1 MSLVIGIILGSFIAM
16 ILIVI
21 IVLKVRTGV
30 EISEFKQEEMKRY
43 QFSSPSGTEK
53 EDFPSDTGTT
63 SLINGKS
70 SNGIFNGTLTHALTG
85 ERAKLFRKAN
95 SYGKPVREWYV

>member
-1 MSLVIGIILGSFIAM
+1 
-16 ILIVI
+16 
-21 IVLKVRTGV
+21 
-30 EISEFKQEEMKRY
+30 MKRY

-63 SLINGKS
+63 SLINGKNYNT
-70 SNGIFNGTLTHALTG
+70 NGIFNGTLSHALVG